1 MSRFP
6 RPSASNKTLAAA
18 SCALP
23 SYGRTYYYTVVI
35 ARWISRS
42 RPVVALVVALAMTGC
57 SRGSRPNLVG
67 HSAPDFA
74 VQDSDRRV
82 ELKQLS
88 GKIIVL
94 NFWATWCPPCVEEMP
109 SLGAMQSQMQPRGV
123 QVLAV
128 SIDED
133 GAAYHR
139 FLQEHNIRFLTV
151 RDPAQSSSALY
162 GTRGWPETY
171 IIDRRG
177 IVRRKFIGPIN
188 WTDPEI
194 LEYLQT
200 L

>member
-1 MSRFP
+1 MLINRFS
-6 RPSASNKTLAAA
+6 RPSASNKTLAGP
-18 SCALP
+18 SCELP
-23 SYGRTYYYTVVI
+23 GYRGTYYYTVVME
-35 ARWISRS
+35 RWISRS
-42 RPVVALVVALAMTGC
+42 QTVAMLGVALAMAGC
-57 SRGSRPNLVG
+57 SR
-67 HSAPDFA
+67 
-74 VQDSDRRV
+74 
-82 ELKQLS
+82 
-88 GKIIVL
+88 KIIVL

-109 SLGAMQSQMQPRGV
+109 SLGAMQSQLQDYGV

-151 RDPAQSSSALY
+151 RDPGQSSSALY

-188 WTDPEI
+188 WTDPEVI
-194 LEYLQT
+194 KYLQT